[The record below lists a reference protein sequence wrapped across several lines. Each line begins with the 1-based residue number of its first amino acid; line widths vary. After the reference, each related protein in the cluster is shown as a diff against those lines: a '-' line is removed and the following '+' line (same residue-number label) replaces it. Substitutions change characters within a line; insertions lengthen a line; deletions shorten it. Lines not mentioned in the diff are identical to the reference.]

1 MSPVDREAPLVIHT
15 RLMKAT
21 MVLEDITVRDE
32 TARGPMYRLCGELMR
47 EQCLRLDAVLHL
59 KDGAA

>member
-1 MSPVDREAPLVIHT
+1 MSPADREALLVVHT

-21 MVLEDITVRDE
+21 MVLEDITARDE

-47 EQCLRLDAVLHL
+47 EQCLRLDEVLHP
-59 KDGAA
+59 KGGTA